1 MLTDLQCKTATCP
14 PEKKRVRYADSGG
27 LYLEVTDKA
36 KRWFW
41 KYRFAGKE
49 KRLALGSYP
58 AVSLKQARLDRD
70 EARLTLARR
79 IDPVQQRLVRKASA
93 IINANTTY
101 RQIAEECLSVKQS
114 GWSEVHANKWM
125 RLQEAHVFPYIGS
138 LPIADIN
145 TPVALSVLNRIVKK
159 GLIDTAHTI
168 RQYIG
173 QVCRYAIATGRSD
186 NDPTSALRG
195 ALPPLIVKHMGA
207 LVDPAEVAELMRNIE
222 VYNGQPT
229 TRYALQLSALLF
241 QRPGNIRQME
251 WAWVDLDKAMLTF
264 PAMAMKRRV
273 QAKQN
278 GRSHLVPLSRQAIEI
293 LKNVHAFTGHGRYV
307 FPSIRTGERPM
318 SENTVNVALRGLG
331 YSGEQMTAHGFR
343 AMARTILEER
353 LGVPEKIIEAQLA
366 HAKKGPL
373 GEAYDRTQF
382 IEQRKE
388 MMQLWADYLD
398 KLRDGQAE

>member
-1 MLTDLQCKTATCP
+1 MLTDPQCKAATCP
-14 PEKKRVRYADSGG
+14 ADKKRARYTDSGG

-41 KYRFAGKE
+41 KYRYAGKE
-49 KRLALGSYP
+49 KRLAIGSYP
-58 AVSLKQARLDRD
+58 AVSLKRARLLRD
-70 EARLTLARR
+70 EARLTLAKR
-79 IDPVQQRLVRKASA
+79 IDPVQQRLIGKASA
-93 IINANTTY
+93 IVNSNTTY
-101 RQIAEECLSVKQS
+101 RQIAEECLSVKKS
-114 GWSEVHANKWM
+114 GWSEVHANKWL
-125 RLQEAHVFPYIGS
+125 RLQVAHVFPYIGS

-173 QVCRYAIATGRSD
+173 QVCRYAIATGRSS

-195 ALPPLIVKHMGA
+195 ALPALIVTHRAA
-207 LVDPAEVAELMRNIE
+207 LIDPEEVADLMRNIE

-251 WAWVDLDKAMLTF
+251 WAWINLDEAMLTF

-278 GRSHLVPLSRQAIEI
+278 GRGHLVPLSRQAVAI
-293 LKNVHAFTGHGRYV
+293 LKNVQAFTGHGRYV

-318 SENTVNVALRGLG
+318 SENTINVALRSLG

-353 LGVPEKIIEAQLA
+353 LNVPEKIIEAQLA

-398 KLRDGQAE
+398 KLRDAQAK